1 MTGISRRGFVQLSAA
16 ASLAASGPALAAPYQ
31 PLNPI
36 EKGAKLQLL
45 RWTGFINTDDAV
57 WKKNTEAFTRA
68 TGVPV
73 QIQELTWT
81 DVQPKSALA
90 AQIGSGPDIIMG
102 WYDDPFIYPEKLV
115 DVSDVCEHLGKT
127 QGGWYPV
134 AQTYGYDQNLKR
146 WIAVPIGAPG
156 AAVVYRESWIKQAGF
171 DAIPKDYDNFLKL
184 CRALKKTGH
193 PIGLALGHAV
203 GDANTWCYSLL
214 WGFGGQPVDAE
225 NKVAIN
231 SKATHAALAYA
242 KALYET
248 MIPGTSSWLDPSNNQ
263 SFLAGKISLTINGIS
278 IWFVA
283 KQQFPKI
290 FPDTHNADLPIGPVG
305 TPTVYNLFSQ
315 AFIFRYCRYPN
326 AAKEYLRFMNEAA
339 QVGPW
344 VTAMTGYVTPAL
356 KGYAK
361 LPVWTESPDITPY
374 RDVLAGTHFD
384 GWAGRPGRQAA
395 TALNNF
401 VIVDMFADACVNGTS
416 PQAAAATAEKR
427 LKAIYG

>member
-146 WIAVPIGAPG
+146 WIAVPIGA
-156 AAVVYRESWIKQAGF
+156 
-171 DAIPKDYDNFLKL
+171 
-184 CRALKKTGH
+184 
-193 PIGLALGHAV
+193 
-203 GDANTWCYSLL
+203 
-214 WGFGGQPVDAE
+214 
-225 NKVAIN
+225 
-231 SKATHAALAYA
+231 
-242 KALYET
+242 
-248 MIPGTSSWLDPSNNQ
+248 MM
-263 SFLAGKISLTINGIS
+263 SF
-278 IWFVA
+278 
-283 KQQFPKI
+283 
-290 FPDTHNADLPIGPVG
+290 
-305 TPTVYNLFSQ
+305 
-315 AFIFRYCRYPN
+315 
-326 AAKEYLRFMNEAA
+326 
-339 QVGPW
+339 
-344 VTAMTGYVTPAL
+344 PAC
-356 KGYAK
+356 G
-361 LPVWTESPDITPY
+361 
-374 RDVLAGTHFD
+374 
-384 GWAGRPGRQAA
+384 
-395 TALNNF
+395 
-401 VIVDMFADACVNGTS
+401 
-416 PQAAAATAEKR
+416 
-427 LKAIYG
+427 